1 MLSINYLNNLS
12 KYNNPAFK
20 NMAISFGKGIAGF
33 YKDGNYIDFR
43 DVVQKYPSMGQA
55 YIGYWKDNT
64 LELPPLYS
72 HHNLDQNIPVIVDS
86 IKTMYLQTY
95 HATQDTHYRF
105 SNNAT
110 GISIEAELAKF
121 PKSKN
126 YKNLLDSFPLLENNI
141 LTFSN
146 NKKKYYSI
154 RNINLTEKYNILSL
168 DKMEEKNIFEI
179 EFDITLPENL
189 VSPKALLMSFSFNK
203 EIHNI
208 NGLTLSNN
216 NKIGWYKYLS
226 SINGT
231 SSGTFSFSTDTN
243 IKINEVNLVIWDDR
257 FKSININS
265 LDIL

>member
-1 MLSINYLNNLS
+1 
-12 KYNNPAFK
+12 
-20 NMAISFGKGIAGF
+20 
-33 YKDGNYIDFR
+33 
-43 DVVQKYPSMGQA
+43 
-55 YIGYWKDNT
+55 
-64 LELPPLYS
+64 
-72 HHNLDQNIPVIVDS
+72 
-86 IKTMYLQTY
+86 
-95 HATQDTHYRF
+95 
-105 SNNAT
+105 
-110 GISIEAELAKF
+110 
-121 PKSKN
+121 
-126 YKNLLDSFPLLENNI
+126 
-141 LTFSN
+141 
-146 NKKKYYSI
+146 
-154 RNINLTEKYNILSL
+154 
-168 DKMEEKNIFEI
+168 MEEKNIFEI

>member
-1 MLSINYLNNLS
+1 M
-12 KYNNPAFK
+12 
-20 NMAISFGKGIAGF
+20 
-33 YKDGNYIDFR
+33 
-43 DVVQKYPSMGQA
+43 
-55 YIGYWKDNT
+55 
-64 LELPPLYS
+64 
-72 HHNLDQNIPVIVDS
+72 
-86 IKTMYLQTY
+86 
-95 HATQDTHYRF
+95 
-105 SNNAT
+105 
-110 GISIEAELAKF
+110 
-121 PKSKN
+121 N

>member
-1 MLSINYLNNLS
+1 M
-12 KYNNPAFK
+12 
-20 NMAISFGKGIAGF
+20 
-33 YKDGNYIDFR
+33 
-43 DVVQKYPSMGQA
+43 
-55 YIGYWKDNT
+55 
-64 LELPPLYS
+64 
-72 HHNLDQNIPVIVDS
+72 DQNIPVIVDS